1 MRIAFVGLGAMG
13 LPMARNLAK
22 ADGIDLVLFD
32 VDQQRLAQAAT
43 FGPVAPSFAAAV
55 ADADYVFSVLPADV
69 HVRTVGGQLRAH
81 GHAGQVYV
89 DFSTISPET
98 IREVADDLAPQGIET
113 VGVALTR
120 STAAAQEGTLALFL
134 GGPEEHLTRLRPA
147 FDAMAT
153 DLLPTAGIEAAK
165 AAKIVNNMVVAALD
179 ILACE
184 AFVFGA
190 RLGFRSR
197 QVLDAMAAHG
207 AESWVLTNHIERYV
221 VPNDLGPGRFS
232 TRYMSKDVGLCGA
245 LARSARQPAFFTGLA
260 ESYYRGVR
268 AHGHGDDYHMIVI
281 RWLEQGAAIG
291 EPVTSL
297 APDGGQE
304 SDLTALATAASAVTT
319 LVTLEALTLAAYH
332 GLPVKQ
338 AAEYMERGSGGS
350 DTMRAVLAGDHS
362 GLTWRFFD
370 LADHLDA
377 LSGPAARLDLPA
389 TIFEVARH
397 VALSLG
403 ARFGPDA
410 DIDTVLAE
418 LP

>member
-22 ADGIDLVLFD
+22 TDGIDLVLFD
-32 VDQQRLAQAAT
+32 VDQRRLAEAES
-43 FGPVAPSFAAAV
+43 FGQVAQSVAAAV
-55 ADADYVFSVLPADV
+55 ADADYIFSVLPADV
-69 HVRTVGGQLRAH
+69 HVRTVGGQVREH

-89 DFSTISPET
+89 DFSTISPAT
-98 IREVADDLAPQGIET
+98 IRRVADELAPQGIET

-120 STAAAQEGTLALFL
+120 STAAAQQGTLALFL
-134 GGPEEHLTRLRPA
+134 GGPQEHLTRLRPA

-184 AFVFGA
+184 AFVLGA
-190 RLGFRSR
+190 RLGFTSR

-207 AESWVLTNHIERYV
+207 ADSWVLTNHIERYV
-221 VPNDLGPGRFS
+221 LPDDLGPGRFS

-281 RWLEQGAAIG
+281 RWLERGAAIG
-291 EPVTSL
+291 EPVTAL
-297 APDGGQE
+297 ASEGGE
-304 SDLTALATAASAVTT
+304 AGDLATLATAASAVTT
-319 LVTLEALTLAAYH
+319 LVTLEALTLAAHH
-332 GLPVKQ
+332 GLPVKL

-350 DTMRAVLAGDHS
+350 DTMRAVLSGDHS
-362 GLTWRFFD
+362 GLTWRFSD
-370 LADHLDA
+370 LAGQVDA
-377 LSGPAARLDLPA
+377 ATEHAARLDVPA

-397 VALSLG
+397 VALSL
-403 ARFGPDA
+403 AVRFGPDA
-410 DIDTVLAE
+410 DVGTVLAE

>member
-22 ADGIDLVLFD
+22 TEGIDLVLFD
-32 VDQQRLAQAAT
+32 VDQQRLAQAET
-43 FGPVAPSFAAAV
+43 FGKVAPSFAAAV
-55 ADADYVFSVLPADV
+55 AEADYVFSVLPADV
-69 HVRTVGGQLRAH
+69 HVRTVGGQMREH

-89 DFSTISPET
+89 DFSTISPDT
-98 IREVADDLAPQGIET
+98 IRQVADDLAPQGIET

-134 GGPEEHLTRLRPA
+134 GGPAEHLAALRPA

-179 ILACE
+179 ILTCE
-184 AFVFGA
+184 AFVLGA
-190 RLGFRSR
+190 RLGFTPR

-207 AESWVLTNHIERYV
+207 ADSWALTNHIERYV
-221 VPNDLGPGRFS
+221 LPDDLGPGRFS
-232 TRYMSKDVGLCGA
+232 TRYMSKDVGLCGV

-297 APDGGQE
+297 APDGGEE
-304 SDLTALATAASAVTT
+304 SHLITLATAASAVTT

-332 GLPVKQ
+332 GLPVKL

-350 DTMRAVLAGDHS
+350 VAMRAVLSGDHS
-362 GLTWRFFD
+362 ALTWRFSDF
-370 LADHLDA
+370 ADQLTA
-377 LSGPAARLDLPA
+377 LTEHAARVDVPA

-403 ARFGPDA
+403 TRFGADA
-410 DIDTVLAE
+410 DVGTVLAG